1 MFNILWGEVAMATP
15 FYDKIH
21 NSPVIAAVGDIEKL
35 DQAIESPCEIVFC

>member
-1 MFNILWGEVAMATP
+1 MATP

-35 DQAIESPCEIVFC
+35 DQAIESPCEIVFVNRKHFHTR

>member
-1 MFNILWGEVAMATP
+1 MATP

-35 DQAIESPCEIVFC
+35 DQAIESPLKSFFV